1 MGKMKIKLLPDGTIQ
16 METEGVKGKKCM
28 DYAKVLERLTD
39 AKIYRLNKTDEFYQK
54 EILEVEDNQ
63 NLEEIQEL
71 KNTEY

>member
-39 AKIYRLNKTDEFYQK
+39 AKIYRLNLSL
-54 EILEVEDNQ
+54 IH
-63 NLEEIQEL
+63 I
-71 KNTEY
+71 

>member
-39 AKIYRLNKTDEFYQK
+39 AKIYKMEKTDEYYQK
-54 EILEVEDNQ
+54 EILEVEDNI
-63 NLEEIQEL
+63 NSEEVQEL
-71 KNTEY
+71 KNYEY